1 MTYIYLRVISRTSD
15 VFGEASFDVEFG
27 VDLNNIGLA
36 LVRHGLRQLDPNEI
50 FVQNRLKIDFQHF
63 FFAWVSFFFLSR
75 RVTI

>member
-1 MTYIYLRVISRTSD
+1 MITRVTPRMSD
-15 VFGEASFDVEFG
+15 DFREASFDVEFG

-50 FVQNRLKIDFQHF
+50 FVQNRLKINFQHF

-75 RVTI
+75 SVSI